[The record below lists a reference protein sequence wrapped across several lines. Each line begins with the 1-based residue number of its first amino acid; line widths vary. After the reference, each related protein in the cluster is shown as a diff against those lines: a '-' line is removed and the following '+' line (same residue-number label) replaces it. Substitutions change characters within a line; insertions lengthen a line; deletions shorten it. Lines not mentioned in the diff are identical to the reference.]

1 MSHQVLLHGVKLSTL
16 EWGEIGPIFNLFSQS
31 SLLYSKSV
39 HTILYLR
46 MKFFFCC
53 HTCVANFS
61 KKYIYPAKK
70 WSTFGHAIETEI
82 TLHRWHE
89 YKKVLVPTFSNVK
102 NNFSTFSNYSDKVTT
117 QYPITREKVTVSDRR
132 ALIGNCVLSLKAG
145 RKTCDYLIKLIFF
158 STGPSH
164 GGEAHRF
171 LKF

>member
-1 MSHQVLLHGVKLSTL
+1 
-16 EWGEIGPIFNLFSQS
+16 
-31 SLLYSKSV
+31 
-39 HTILYLR
+39 

-70 WSTFGHAIETEI
+70 WSTLGHAIETEI

-117 QYPITREKVTVSDRR
+117 QYPITREKVTVSDQR

-145 RKTCDYLIKLIFF
+145 QKLCGYL
-158 STGPSH
+158 
-164 GGEAHRF
+164 R
-171 LKF
+171 LKFNFHIKYIVRGCHPKKYMYI